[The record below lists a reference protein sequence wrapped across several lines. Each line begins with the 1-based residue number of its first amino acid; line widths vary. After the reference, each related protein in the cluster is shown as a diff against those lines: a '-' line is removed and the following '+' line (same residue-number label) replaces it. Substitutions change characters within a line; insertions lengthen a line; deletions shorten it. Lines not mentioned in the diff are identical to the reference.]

1 MRCLEGRVTGGGVK
15 QTVLELEGGLG
26 GKHVDQEGGP
36 SNREGDVSLEEVVVQ
51 PLPVVHRGIEAL
63 DPSEMGHLQL

>member
-1 MRCLEGRVTGGGVK
+1 
-15 QTVLELEGGLG
+15 LELEGGLG

-51 PLPVVHRGIEAL
+51 SLPVVHRGIEAL